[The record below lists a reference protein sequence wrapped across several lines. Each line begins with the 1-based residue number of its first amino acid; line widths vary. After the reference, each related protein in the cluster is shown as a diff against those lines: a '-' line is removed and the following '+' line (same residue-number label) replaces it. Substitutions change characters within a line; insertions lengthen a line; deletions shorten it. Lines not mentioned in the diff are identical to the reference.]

1 MDDELV
7 REQSVRTGLLR
18 HVADACSGTTSNI
31 PKFELKFVF
40 CRALVDSTLIR
51 LARLRW

>member
-18 HVADACSGTTSNI
+18 HVADACSGTTSHL
-31 PKFELKFVF
+31 PKFELKFIF
-40 CRALVDSTLIR
+40 YRPLVDSTLIR
-51 LARLRW
+51 LARLHW